1 MAEIKDKSLLNKT
14 TLWCESTVQGMQLQN
29 CCCIIIELINILQKI
44 NYFLS
49 ITLDFF
55 LKLKYLTVC
64 TIFMHKCR
72 IRGADEIKCLRNAD
86 RFVLYL
92 TFTLLDIRLFEIG
105 AKSKKLE
112 GTSSIGLPHT
122 PLYILSNYNQRGEK

>member
-29 CCCIIIELINILQKI
+29 CCCIVIELINILQKI

-55 LKLKYLTVC
+55 
-64 TIFMHKCR
+64 
-72 IRGADEIKCLRNAD
+72 
-86 RFVLYL
+86 
-92 TFTLLDIRLFEIG
+92 
-105 AKSKKLE
+105 
-112 GTSSIGLPHT
+112 
-122 PLYILSNYNQRGEK
+122 